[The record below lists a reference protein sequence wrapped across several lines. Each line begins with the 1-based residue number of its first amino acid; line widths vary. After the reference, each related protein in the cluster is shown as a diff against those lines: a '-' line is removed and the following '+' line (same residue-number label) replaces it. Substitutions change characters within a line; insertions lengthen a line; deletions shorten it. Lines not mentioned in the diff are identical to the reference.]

1 MKTPIRVATRRSPLA
16 LAQAEEAVARLRA
29 ACPDLTF
36 RLDTYS
42 TTGDE
47 RLEWSLEKEGGKGL
61 FTSELERALAAGEAD
76 LAVHSAKDL
85 PTELPE
91 GLDLAGYLPRAPA
104 DDLLLLRAGAARI
117 TSLATG
123 SPRRRQQLEAWFPEA
138 SWKEIRG
145 NVGTRLDKIRNG
157 YADGTIMAH
166 AGIHRLGLLP
176 LEGIAVHRLDP
187 LRCVPAAGQ
196 GAIALECRA
205 ADAAQ
210 WAPFL
215 CAATALAV
223 NLERTALAALGGGC
237 HSASA
242 AHFRA
247 GQLYLF
253 TESRG
258 RAHFAIPPASPEAM
272 AATVRQTVQSF
283 LS

>member
-1 MKTPIRVATRRSPLA
+1 MSPPVRVATRRSPLA
-16 LAQAEEAVARLRA
+16 LAQAREAVAHLQA
-29 ACPDLTF
+29 ACPGQTF
-36 RLDTYS
+36 LLETYS
-42 TTGDE
+42 TQGDE

-61 FTSELERALAAGEAD
+61 FTSELERALACGEAD

-91 GLDLAGYLPRAPA
+91 GLALAGFLPRAPA
-104 DDLLLLRAGAARI
+104 DDLLLLRADTARV

-123 SPRRRQQLEAWFPEA
+123 SPRRRMQLQEWFPEA
-138 SWKEIRG
+138 TWREIRG

-157 YADGTIMAH
+157 YADGTVMAH

-205 ADAAQ
+205 EDAAM
-210 WAPFL
+210 WTPFL

-223 NLERTALAALGGGC
+223 NLERTALSALGGGC

-253 TESRG
+253 TEGRG
-258 RAHFAIPPASPEAM
+258 KARFSIAPSSPEAM
-272 AATVRQTVQSF
+272 ASAVRQTVQSF